1 MYFNSSTKQFTVKFH
16 LKITNRY
23 FYLVRRIFSVLV
35 LLIATWQIV
44 GFFSYFEWE
53 HYHNRKD
60 IKKAL
65 KHSVPENQLKEFDFT
80 NKEIKNLTWIKSH
93 EFKLNGR
100 FYDVI
105 KKTPTKNGFHF
116 KCIDDVQETAL
127 FQKLDESTAV
137 NLNNSSSSSPLKHWL
152 KLLKT
157 PFVSDFNFAKIQ
169 IEYLNFDDKLALIQY
184 NKQFKDQHQQN
195 IFNPP
200 QFLMS

>member
-1 MYFNSSTKQFTVKFH
+1 M
-16 LKITNRY
+16 
-23 FYLVRRIFSVLV
+23 RRVFSVLV

-44 GFFSYFEWE
+44 GFFTYFEWE
-53 HYHNRKD
+53 HYHIRKN

-80 NKEIKNLTWIKSH
+80 NDEIKNLSWIKSH

-116 KCIDDVQETAL
+116 KCIDDIQETEL
-127 FQKLDESTAV
+127 FRKLEESTAV

-157 PFVSDFNFAKIQ
+157 PFVFNVIGVKPIICSMTIIESCNFNYHFSIKGISQ
-169 IEYLNFDDKLALIQY
+169 IPAYF
-184 NKQFKDQHQQN
+184 
-195 IFNPP
+195 PP
-200 QFLMS
+200 KV

>member
-1 MYFNSSTKQFTVKFH
+1 MR
-16 LKITNRY
+16 KI
-23 FYLVRRIFSVLV
+23 LSILV
-35 LLIATWQIV
+35 LFIATWQIV
-44 GFFSYFEWE
+44 GFFTYFELE
-53 HYHNRKD
+53 HYQIRKD
-60 IKKAL
+60 IKYAL

-100 FYDVI
+100 YYDVI

-127 FQKLDESTAV
+127 FQKLEESTSV

-157 PFVSDFNFAKIQ
+157 PFVFNLIGVKSIICSITILESCNFNYHFSVKGISQ
-169 IEYLNFDDKLALIQY
+169 IPIYL
-184 NKQFKDQHQQN
+184 
-195 IFNPP
+195 PP
-200 QFLMS
+200 KV

>member
-1 MYFNSSTKQFTVKFH
+1 M
-16 LKITNRY
+16 
-23 FYLVRRIFSVLV
+23 RRIFSVLV

-44 GFFSYFEWE
+44 GFFTYFEWE
-53 HYHNRKD
+53 HYHIRKD
-60 IKKAL
+60 IKQVL

-116 KCIDDVQETAL
+116 KCIDDMQETAL
-127 FQKLDESTAV
+127 FQKLEESTAV

-157 PFVSDFNFAKIQ
+157 PFDFNEVGVKPIICSITNIESCNFNYHFSIKRISQ
-169 IEYLNFDDKLALIQY
+169 IPIYL
-184 NKQFKDQHQQN
+184 
-195 IFNPP
+195 PP
-200 QFLMS
+200 KV